1 MQRDDPF
8 VLTLQEWMEAFMHRS
23 MRGFLAY
30 VRESGLSMSQ
40 LGAMFHIQ
48 NRESGGVTDL
58 GDKLG
63 VTGSAAS
70 QLLERLVQQGLILRS
85 EHPGDRRVKQLVLT
99 ERGCQVVQESIR
111 ARQSWLFDL
120 AETLSDRE
128 KETIIA
134 ALNILIAKTR
144 HLGQPVEPDEWPVPE
159 GA

>member
-1 MQRDDPF
+1 MQRADPF
-8 VLTLQEWMEAFMHRS
+8 VVTVQEWMEVFMQRS

-40 LGAMFHIQ
+40 VGALFQIQ
-48 NRESGGVTDL
+48 HRGSSGVTDL

-63 VTGSAAS
+63 VTSSAAS
-70 QLLERLVQQGLILRS
+70 QMLERLVQQELILRS
-85 EHPGDRRVKQLVLT
+85 EDPSDRRAKQLVLT
-99 ERGCQVVQESIR
+99 DKGRQVLQESVR
-111 ARQSWLFDL
+111 ARQSWLSDL

-134 ALNILIAKTR
+134 ALNILIDKANQLK
-144 HLGQPVEPDEWPVPE
+144 PVEPDQFSIPG